1 MAWRLGNLD
10 LLDGTEVNTPDPTA
24 TNRNA
29 PEYWRDNGLR
39 MGRRWIG
46 IAGTDCHVNGP
57 PYTGD
62 TGCNEFHGITN
73 LTHMDAPYMW
83 VQPLGSTGHAARNA
97 PDLVVAALREGRV
110 TVVQDLDPA
119 VVVDLGLDANGD
131 GRIDY
136 WSGSTVPACEQP
148 GRDAFTLQIRVRPVQ
163 THNYNVNVWR
173 AGAEVRVADRRS
185 ITAGTVYT
193 GEIDFSRSR
202 DVPAGAA
209 LGFAT
214 VWVREDMSFR
224 PDVDAGF
231 SNPIFFE
238 RADAG
243 ATPCDTR
250 DQDGL

>member
-1 MAWRLGNLD
+1 MQHDERRNSLGSS
-10 LLDGTEVNTPDPTA
+10 LLQPPRSQRDSHRFE
-24 TNRNA
+24 RR
-29 PEYWRDNGLR
+29 RDNGLR
-39 MGRRWIG
+39 MGRRWVG

-57 PYTGD
+57 PYDGD
-62 TGCNEFHGITN
+62 TGCNEFHGLTN

-83 VQPLGSTGHAARNA
+83 MQPLGSTGHAARNA
-97 PDLVVAALREGRV
+97 PELVVAALREGRV

-119 VVVDLGLDANGD
+119 VVVDLGVDVNGD
-131 GRIDY
+131 GRLDY

-148 GRDAFTLQIRVRPVQ
+148 GRDTFTLQVRVRPVQ

-173 AGAEVRVADRRS
+173 RSEEVRILDRGS
-185 ITAGTVYT
+185 ISAGTVWT
-193 GEIDFSRSR
+193 GEVEFSRAR
-202 DVPAGAA
+202 DIPVGADH
-209 LGFAT
+209 GFAS

-238 RADAG
+238 APDIG

-250 DQDGL
+250 DRDGN